1 MAFDLQLADLAPTS
15 TSFTFSGPKLL
26 TLETGG
32 ADRLKPPL
40 LKPLRAVTYSMVERV
55 AW

>member
-32 ADRLKPPL
+32 ADRLKP
-40 LKPLRAVTYSMVERV
+40 LRAVTYSMVERV